1 MRVYEHVQHFVRP
14 IPSMNVYILINNDDC
29 LQRSKKWVL
38 IQCVRVIFCEL
49 MRKQYWPV
57 SPWVSWSCFQRA
69 GRAHVL
75 IILQFRVLL
84 CLQSLLTYIY
94 IYTCAWIHA
103 FSSYVFLAFNG
114 IYTQELKK
122 LHIIPL
128 LVARMLETCVERGRL
143 SMTGDEEE
151 AQLRRKRWERLRDG
165 ATHRS
170 QTLASKQTH
179 KACPLLVPAFV
190 DSVVPLFHFNVLGSV
205 LDVSNPWNET
215 LIWSVDQLQII
226 THFMTWSSRYVRRNA
241 IIFFCK
247 CTIHRKLLIN
257 HNEKN
262 SSMSK
267 VKI

>member
-1 MRVYEHVQHFVRP
+1 MCACDLLWAHEETVLTSLALSLVELLPTSRQSPCSHHFA
-14 IPSMNVYILINNDDC
+14 ISCLAMPSKLADI
-29 LQRSKKWVL
+29 
-38 IQCVRVIFCEL
+38 
-49 MRKQYWPV
+49 
-57 SPWVSWSCFQRA
+57 
-69 GRAHVL
+69 
-75 IILQFRVLL
+75 
-84 CLQSLLTYIY
+84 YIY